1 MLAEYL
7 QLNMNVMH
15 WYKGELLLLAK
26 DIGFRLL
33 PAFNTTTGIPHARVC
48 NINDQIQIKNENN
61 SNELVLVMF
70 MI

>member
-1 MLAEYL
+1 MFYFRGLLSGHVLAEYL

-15 WYKGELLLLAK
+15 WYKGELLQLAK

-48 NINDQIQIKNENN
+48 NLSLITNAEI
-61 SNELVLVMF
+61 
-70 MI
+70 